1 MCHNGNKSSL
11 LVMELMVELM
21 VVFFGGVFGGVV
33 CSIVVGVLFFSFVC
47 RVVVI
52 RALIR

>member
-1 MCHNGNKSSL
+1 
-11 LVMELMVELM
+11 M
-21 VVFFGGVFGGVV
+21 VVEFVGDGVDGGVDGGVFGGVV